1 MPRASIER
9 TKHWQWNFAAQK
21 KGWKFKRKLSDHK
34 LTSSKSK
41 QRHNDLCLSQRLR
54 IAQFFFRCMVQ
65 IEWVF
70 KMHAQVQLYLN
81 FSHCDHYCHGAFQ
94 IKLSSYSFSLH
105 LNEICMR
112 FFCVYY
118 FLMRMSIDND
128 NNVQQ
133 ITTKYSTK
141 C

>member
-1 MPRASIER
+1 MLRLKEQSTDSETLRRKKRAENSKENCR
-9 TKHWQWNFAAQK
+9 TINWPVVSLNKGTMIYVYLNACELHNFFPLY
-21 KGWKFKRKLSDHK
+21 GSNWMS
-34 LTSSKSK
+34 
-41 QRHNDLCLSQRLR
+41 
-54 IAQFFFRCMVQ
+54 
-65 IEWVF
+65 F

-128 NNVQQ
+128 DNVQQ